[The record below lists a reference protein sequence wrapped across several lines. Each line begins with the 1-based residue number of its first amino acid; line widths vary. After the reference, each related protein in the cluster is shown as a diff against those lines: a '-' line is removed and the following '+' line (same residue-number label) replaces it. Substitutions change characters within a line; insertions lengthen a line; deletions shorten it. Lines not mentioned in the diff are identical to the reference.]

1 MMTYKLGGEYRLY
14 VIRTLSLSAVYI
26 YKISENWQSLQEQL
40 ILKSSVHTNVIKVKE
55 FKNGMDFYYA
65 AKQDAR
71 KLVDFIVG
79 VVPCR

>member
-1 MMTYKLGGEYRLY
+1 M
-14 VIRTLSLSAVYI
+14 
-26 YKISENWQSLQEQL
+26 
-40 ILKSSVHTNVIKVKE
+40 ILKSTVHANVIKVKE
-55 FKNGMDFYYA
+55 FKNGIDFYYA